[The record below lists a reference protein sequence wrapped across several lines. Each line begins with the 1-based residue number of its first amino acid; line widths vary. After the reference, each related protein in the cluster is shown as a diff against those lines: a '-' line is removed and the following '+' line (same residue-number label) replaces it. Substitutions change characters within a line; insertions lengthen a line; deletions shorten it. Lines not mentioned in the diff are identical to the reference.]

1 MDREMII
8 NLSKK
13 IIRIVLVAKLAGVC
27 VKVGKAVYDC
37 IPKYDTIDGIDTD
50 VLIEQ
55 NTTDVEK
62 IDLTTP
68 TDLPEIPELP

>member
-13 IIRIVLVAKLAGVC
+13 IIRIVLVAKIAGVC

-37 IPKYDTIDGIDTD
+37 IPKYDTIEGIDTD
-50 VLIEQ
+50 LLIEE
-55 NTTDVEK
+55 NTTDIES
-62 IDLTTP
+62 IDLSVP
-68 TDLPEIPELP
+68 ENLPEPF